1 MTEKSLEDKT
11 LELAKFREY
20 PFRLVPGQRVTTWAG
35 YEDVR
40 RRLIEAA
47 ESSRNDRVGLY
58 QFVVIHGDFGAGK
71 SHALRYLRYKIL
83 EEKRDEFR
91 SLVIYL
97 SRLKVAPKTDFVAI
111 YKIVME
117 ALVDT
122 LKELGE
128 VIRSRVEHK
137 ISEERTTLPVEQRRG
152 IPEQYFRENRR
163 NEIYSEL
170 SPRFP
175 SLPALLVGLAD
186 GKPPHAMSI
195 LLANKHKQAELEPF
209 NLTSSIETDYDAICC
224 LSELINLFTKKIEL
238 LPETPLYKCFYLF
251 IDEVEQ
257 IADFKAD
264 EVLSINWG
272 MRDLVDGCPENFCL
286 LFGMTADPAT
296 VEAVFEEGVIR
307 RFTSTPIQ
315 IEAMDEEQSVDFI
328 KEVIKNHRSEAAVP
342 DCHPFTEEALGE
354 IVSQA
359 EYKTPRELLRKC
371 HIVLRKAI
379 LSGRLEAKGTID
391 IDDVKEFIE

>member
-11 LELAKFREY
+11 IELAKFREY

-40 RRLIEAA
+40 RRLFEAA

-58 QFVVIHGDFGAGK
+58 QFVVIHGEIGAGK
-71 SHALRYLRYKIL
+71 SHALRYLRYKIV
-83 EEKRDEFR
+83 EERKDEFR

-97 SRLKVAPKTDFVAI
+97 PRLKLAPKTDFVAI
-111 YKIVME
+111 YKVVIE
-117 ALVDT
+117 ALVET
-122 LKELGE
+122 LKEIGE
-128 VIRSRVEHK
+128 VIRSRVEQK
-137 ISEERTTLPVEQRRG
+137 IGEERMSLPVEQRRG

-163 NEIYSEL
+163 KEIYSEL

-195 LLANKHKQAELEPF
+195 LLANKHKQIELEPF
-209 NLTSSIETDYDAICC
+209 NLTRNIETDYDAICC
-224 LSELINLFTKKIEL
+224 LSELITLCTKRIEL

-251 IDEVEQ
+251 MDEVEQ
-257 IADFKAD
+257 ITDFKVD
-264 EVLSINWG
+264 EVLSINFG

-286 LFGMTADPAT
+286 LLGMTADPAT
-296 VEAVFEEGVIR
+296 VEAVFDEPVIR
-307 RFTSTPIQ
+307 RFSSAPIQ

-328 KEVIKNHRSEAAVP
+328 KEVIKNHRSDTSVP
-342 DCHPFTEEALGE
+342 ECHPFTEEALGE
-354 IVSQA
+354 IASQA
-359 EYKTPRELLRKC
+359 EYKTPRELFRKC

-379 LSGRLEAKGTID
+379 LSGSLEAKGTID